1 MLKLPTSIYR
11 CSEYL
16 QEINPVFG
24 KANQIVHTRA
34 EKLLEDNELNHTL
47 GAASKVYFQS
57 VRHCAML
64 LRSKFFSS
72 VFDIHDEDRIAPS
85 FNIFI
90 DCELSE
96 LNQLV

>member
-1 MLKLPTSIYR
+1 
-11 CSEYL
+11 
-16 QEINPVFG
+16 
-24 KANQIVHTRA
+24 
-34 EKLLEDNELNHTL
+34 
-47 GAASKVYFQS
+47 
-57 VRHCAML
+57 ML